1 VFAIGQLRALS
12 QKPGH
17 NPSSTATPSGGTPTA
32 ATYSRQQQQQQQPPG
47 SAADMTA
54 SPFEQ
59 QPYQQQQQQF
69 PRSTSNGL
77 LSAKTSA
84 EQAAAAAAAAA
95 AVAQQASRVVP
106 LQDHPNVAVA
116 GHPAGGPLGVLQLTV
131 QVRFQG
137 TKARDAPKRY
147 TLNLYRGYWVE
158 CWWLWKRS
166 RHAWFFLYREFTSP
180 LPILPNVYL

>member
-1 VFAIGQLRALS
+1 MFAIGQLRALS

-17 NPSSTATPSGGTPTA
+17 KPSSTATPSGGTPTA
-32 ATYSRQQQQQQQPPG
+32 ATYSRQQQQQQPPG

-59 QPYQQQQQQF
+59 QPYQQQQQQL

-131 QVRFQG
+131 QVRFSRYKSSGCSKTLHLELVQG
-137 TKARDAPKRY
+137 
-147 TLNLYRGYWVE
+147 LLG
-158 CWWLWKRS
+158 
-166 RHAWFFLYREFTSP
+166 
-180 LPILPNVYL
+180 